1 MSFIFRKIVSRLF
14 FPVPFIAILAIV
26 ALVAAWRNRQRVAL
40 VSGTT
45 ALVLYLVA
53 GCAPLA
59 DALLWQL
66 ERQYAEQS
74 VIINTTTTAESS
86 VIVVLGSGHVNRPV
100 LPAVVQLGP
109 SGRAR
114 VARGVA
120 LAKDLPDATVI
131 FTGGSITDTSGTVPI
146 AIMAATAAGELGLS
160 DHRVVTLP
168 EPLDTRSE
176 AQSVAQWLQDASH
189 QIETMYLIT
198 SASHMPR
205 AHRFFQNQPGLAS
218 VTILPVVAEVRAGTG
233 PYTLWSWLPS
243 AQALEKTTIVVY
255 EALGLMRMAI
265 SLIILR

>member
-1 MSFIFRKIVSRLF
+1 MSFILRKVVSRLF
-14 FPVPFIAILAIV
+14 FPVPFIAILGLV
-26 ALVAAWRNRQRVAL
+26 ALVAAWRNRRRVAL
-40 VSGTT
+40 ISGTT
-45 ALVLYLVA
+45 AFVLYLVA
-53 GCAPLA
+53 GCTPLA

-66 ERQYAEQS
+66 ERQYAEQD
-74 VIINTTTTAESS
+74 VIIDTTATTESS
-86 VIVVLGSGHVNRPV
+86 VIVVLGSGHVNRPA

-114 VARGVA
+114 VARVVS
-120 LAKDLPDATVI
+120 LAQDIPDATVI

-176 AQSVAQWLQDASH
+176 AQSVAQWLQDTSH
-189 QIETMYLIT
+189 HIETVYLIT

-205 AHRFFQNQPGLAS
+205 AHRFFQNQPGLAG
-218 VTILPVVAEVRAGTG
+218 VTIRPVVAEVRADTG
-233 PYTLWSWLPS
+233 PYTLWSWLPN

-255 EALGLMRMAI
+255 EVLGLVWMI
-265 SLIILR
+265 VTGF

>member
-1 MSFIFRKIVSRLF
+1 MSFILRKIVSRLF
-14 FPVPFIAILAIV
+14 FPVPLIAILGLV
-26 ALVAAWRNRQRVAL
+26 ALVAAWRNRRRVAL
-40 VSGTT
+40 ISGTT

-66 ERQYAEQS
+66 ERQYTEQE
-74 VIINTTTTAESS
+74 VIIDTTASAETS
-86 VIVVLGSGHVNRPV
+86 VIVVLGSGHVDRPA

-114 VARGVA
+114 VARGVS
-120 LAKDLPDATVI
+120 LAQDVPDATVI
-131 FTGGSITDTSGTVPI
+131 FTGGSIADTSGTVPI

-160 DHRVVTLP
+160 DRSVVTLP

-176 AQSVAQWLQDASH
+176 AQSVAQWLQGTSRH
-189 QIETMYLIT
+189 IETVYLIT

-205 AHRFFQNQPGLAS
+205 AHRLFQNQPGLAG
-218 VTILPVVAEVRAGTG
+218 VTIRPVVAEVRAATG

-243 AQALEKTTIVVY
+243 AQALEKTSMMVY
-255 EALGLMRMAI
+255 ELLGLVWMAVT
-265 SLIILR
+265 SPRS

>member
-1 MSFIFRKIVSRLF
+1 MSFILRKIVSRLF
-14 FPVPFIAILAIV
+14 FPVPLIAILGLV
-26 ALVAAWRNRQRVAL
+26 ALVAAWRNRRRVAL
-40 VSGTT
+40 ISGTM

-66 ERQYAEQS
+66 ERQYAEKE
-74 VIINTTTTAESS
+74 VIIEINATSESS
-86 VIVVLGSGHVNRPV
+86 VIVVLGSGHVNRPS

-114 VARGVA
+114 VARGVS
-120 LAKDLPDATVI
+120 LAQDVPDATVI
-131 FTGGSITDTSGTVPI
+131 FTGGSITDANSTVPI
-146 AIMAATAAGELGLS
+146 AIMAATAAVELGLS
-160 DHRVVTLP
+160 DRRVVTLP

-189 QIETMYLIT
+189 QTDTMYLIT

-205 AHRFFQNQPGLAS
+205 AHRLFQNQPGLAG
-218 VTILPVVAEVRAGTG
+218 VTIRPVVAEVRADAG

-243 AQALEKTTIVVY
+243 AQALEKTTTVVY
-255 EALGLMRMAI
+255 EALGLVWM
-265 SLIILR
+265 LVTGY